1 MKKSKYI
8 FDIIFIFLSSLLT
21 LPLIFLISISILI
34 FMGSPIFFI
43 HERIGYKNR
52 KFKLIKFR
60 TMSNNLNKND
70 NERITFFG
78 SILRKMSLDEL
89 PELFNVIKGDM
100 SLVGPRPLLVE
111 YLEYYDASQ
120 IKRHNVLPGIT
131 GLAQI
136 NGRNSLSWE
145 KKFELDLIYV
155 SDHNLIMD
163 FKIILKTFIIVI
175 FMKNIK
181 DNEGKINEKFN
192 KK

>member
-181 DNEGKINEKFN
+181 DNKGKINEKFN

>member
-1 MKKSKYI
+1 
-8 FDIIFIFLSSLLT
+8 
-21 LPLIFLISISILI
+21 
-34 FMGSPIFFI
+34 MGKPIFFI

-60 TMSNNLNKND
+60 TMSNNLENND

-111 YLEYYDASQ
+111 YLKYYDKNQ

-145 KKFELDLIYV
+145 EKFELDLIYV
-155 SDHNLIMD
+155 SNNNLLMD
-163 FKIILKTFIIVI
+163 AKIILKTFIKVF
-175 FMKNIK
+175 FMENIK

>member
-8 FDIIFIFLSSLLT
+8 FDIILIFLSSFLII
-21 LPLIFLISISILI
+21 PLIFLICISILI
-34 FMGSPIFFI
+34 FMGKPIFFI

-60 TMSNNLNKND
+60 TMSNNLENND

-111 YLEYYDASQ
+111 YLKYYDKNQ

-145 KKFELDLIYV
+145 EKFELDLIYV
-155 SDHNLIMD
+155 SNNNLLMD
-163 FKIILKTFIIVI
+163 AKIILKTFIKVF
-175 FMKNIK
+175 FMENIK
-181 DNEGKINEKFN
+181 DNEGKINEKFS